1 MIISLLRCKHFSCT
15 IHRYRVHHMN
25 YILGADLSNNIPFV
39 FLRLKA
45 PLWISVCMLFLLVF
59 GMLLTLTFMLVAPF
73 TWWVAWSGEVLTE
86 FHFEVPLLT
95 ATWDFAFI
103 FSCTLTLPTVFSF
116 ALNASRNDWFCNMT
130 SGVENLLASFLSSE
144 MRLLLCDDPP
154 EVNVEFSK
162 WRLEGE
168 LLLLK
173 LQEETRWYNHW
184 VYVDIFVHK
193 HQWQWF
199 EIDIERWFV
208 TYY

>member
-1 MIISLLRCKHFSCT
+1 
-15 IHRYRVHHMN
+15 
-25 YILGADLSNNIPFV
+25 
-39 FLRLKA
+39 
-45 PLWISVCMLFLLVF
+45 
-59 GMLLTLTFMLVAPF
+59 MLVAPF

-86 FHFEVPLLT
+86 FHLEVPLLT
-95 ATWDFAFI
+95 ETWDFTFI

-184 VYVDIFVHK
+184 VYVDIFVHISK
-193 HQWQWF
+193 MIWNRYRTLIRYLLLALALKYCF
-199 EIDIERWFV
+199 RFSRNFSPKPYISPSGDNLSLVLVVVPGRRK
-208 TYY
+208 

>member
-15 IHRYRVHHMN
+15 IYRVYHINH
-25 YILGADLSNNIPFV
+25 ILGADLSNNIPFV

-45 PLWISVCMLFLLVF
+45 PLWISVCMLFLLVL
-59 GMLLTLTFMLVAPF
+59 GMLFTLTFMLVAPF
-73 TWWVAWSGEVLTE
+73 TWWVAWSGEVLTV
-86 FHFEVPLLT
+86 FHLEVPLLT
-95 ATWDFAFI
+95 ATWDFTFK
-103 FSCTLTLPTVFSF
+103 FSWIWTFPTVFSF

-168 LLLLK
+168 LLLL
-173 LQEETRWYNHW
+173 
-184 VYVDIFVHK
+184 
-193 HQWQWF
+193 
-199 EIDIERWFV
+199 
-208 TYY
+208 